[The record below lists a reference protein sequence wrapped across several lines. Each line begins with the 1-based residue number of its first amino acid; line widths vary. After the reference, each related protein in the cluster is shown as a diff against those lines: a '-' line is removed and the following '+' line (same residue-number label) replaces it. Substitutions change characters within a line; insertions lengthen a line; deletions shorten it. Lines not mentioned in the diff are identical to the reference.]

1 MATKRITK
9 KSPTIFPYRG
19 KWRIQYFDSD
29 GRIRTKTA
37 ESEQDA
43 FKDLAILE
51 QLIAVGRLPK
61 RKQDLPSFGDW
72 LHTWVESRK
81 GEIREITRIGFE
93 ASIRLHIRPALGEIR
108 IDQVTTFQIE
118 QLYKNL
124 MKDKGLS
131 PATIHRMHALLK
143 HSFGLAMRYGFIKT
157 NPMQFVKAPKKD
169 APRIEAL
176 SLEEIRAILA
186 AAKTKGDLA
195 YLRWLLAL
203 RLGMR
208 QGECLALTLGD
219 INLAQGT
226 ISITKS
232 LNTLPGQGFV
242 VSPPKSE
249 KSNRLI
255 PVDTETHRALAAVL
269 QGRFMES
276 PETLIFQTAS
286 GEPVDA
292 KNDYTAWQSL
302 LKTAGV
308 RKQKLH
314 AARHGAAT
322 LMVALGVDIRS
333 IQLILG
339 HSSPS
344 FTLATYVHPN
354 QASLRAAL
362 QRVETG
368 TGAPKNLT

>member
-1 MATKRITK
+1 MTTKIITK

-19 KWRIQYFDSD
+19 KWRIQYFDSE

-37 ESEQDA
+37 ESQKDA
-43 FKDLAILE
+43 YKDLAILE
-51 QLIAVGRLPK
+51 QLIASGRLPK
-61 RKQDLPSFGDW
+61 RLQDLPTLGDW
-72 LHTWVESRK
+72 LQTWVEGRK

-93 ASIRLHIRPALGEIR
+93 ASIRLHIIPALGSMR
-108 IDQVTTFQIE
+108 IDQVTTFQVE
-118 QLYKNL
+118 QLYKKL
-124 MKDKGLS
+124 MKEKALS
-131 PATIHRMHALLK
+131 PATIHRIHALLK

-157 NPMQFVKAPKKD
+157 NPMQYVKVPKKET
-169 APRIEAL
+169 PRIEAL
-176 SLEEIRAILA
+176 TLDEINAILSVA
-186 AAKTKGDLA
+186 RNKGDVA

-219 INLAQGT
+219 VNLAQGT

-242 VSPPKSE
+242 ISPPKSE

-255 PVDTETHRALAAVL
+255 PVDTETQRALAAVL
-269 QGRFMES
+269 QGRFMDS
-276 PETLIFQTAS
+276 PDSLIFQTAN

-302 LKTAGV
+302 LRMAGV

-354 QASLRAAL
+354 QATLRAAL
-362 QRVETG
+362 QKVEVG
-368 TGAPKNLT
+368 SAQIPGLI

>member
-1 MATKRITK
+1 MATKSIIK

-19 KWRIQYFDSD
+19 KWRIQYFDSE

-37 ESEQDA
+37 ETQKDA
-43 FKDLAILE
+43 YKDLAVLE
-51 QLIAVGRLPK
+51 QLIASGRLPK
-61 RKQDLPSFGDW
+61 KLQDLPTLGDW
-72 LHTWVESRK
+72 LTTWCESRK

-93 ASIRLHIRPALGEIR
+93 ASIRLHIIPALGKMR

-143 HSFGLAMRYGFIKT
+143 HSFGLAMRYGFLT
-157 NPMQFVKAPKKD
+157 NNPMTFVKVPKKET
-169 APRIEAL
+169 PRIEAL
-176 SLEEIRAILA
+176 TLEEIKAILSA
-186 AAKTKGDLA
+186 ARAKGDVA

-208 QGECLALTLGD
+208 QGECLALTVGD
-219 INLAQGT
+219 INLSQGT
-226 ISITKS
+226 LSITKS
-232 LNTLPGQGFV
+232 LNTIPGQGFV
-242 VSPPKSE
+242 ISPPKSE

-255 PVDTETHRALAAVL
+255 PVDTETHRALAEVL
-269 QGRFMES
+269 HGRFMDS
-276 PETLIFQTAS
+276 PNSLIFQTS
-286 GEPVDA
+286 KGEPIDA
-292 KNDYTAWQSL
+292 KNDYRAWQAL
-302 LKTAGV
+302 LRTAGV

-322 LMVALGVDIRS
+322 LMVSLGIDIRS

-344 FTLATYVHPN
+344 FTLSTYVHPN
-354 QASLRAAL
+354 QATLRAAL
-362 QRVETG
+362 QKVEAGST
-368 TGAPKNLT
+368 PKPELR